1 MKFFISIILFLTF
14 LQTKA
19 QQLNL
24 SEMEAVL
31 KTESIDSLNTFL
43 NLKKYFL
50 VGRNYN
56 EFNEGTANWAYQ
68 SNQNVDLNFKISPI
82 VSKYSKFY
90 RSKKG
95 GSFSSVIE
103 YFIDSATFESIY
115 DQLKLTSLDKVKID
129 INKYTNSITYRF
141 TVQDNYFANLSRI
154 KQLKRILGGEK
165 VMIEY
170 FTLNM
175 STYTTKKLTPFY
187 LR

>member
-1 MKFFISIILFLTF
+1 MKYVISIILALVFF
-14 LQTKA
+14 QTKA

-24 SEMEAVL
+24 SEMETVL

-43 NLKKYFL
+43 NVKKYFL

-56 EFNEGTANWAYQ
+56 EANEGTANWVYQ
-68 SNQNVDLNFKISPI
+68 SNQNIDLNFKITPF
-82 VSKYSKFY
+82 VSKHSKFHK
-90 RSKKG
+90 SKKG
-95 GSFSSVIE
+95 TSFSYVIE
-103 YFIDSATFESIY
+103 YFIDSNAFESIY
-115 DQLKLTSLDKVKID
+115 NQLKLISIDKVKID
-129 INKYTNSITYRF
+129 INKYTNSITYGF

-175 STYTTKKLTPFY
+175 STYTPKKLTPFY